1 MAEAVCHIERGL
13 PRLLCRSTHPSA
25 PSRALPRPNCH
36 VVMRAVWYLITLPT
50 CQRVTSAL
58 YLNCSSGTVLWCT
71 IDKGL
76 RWHSDANAGGTVR
89 HGVTPPTQP
98 ITLLPFLVKAYPNNF
113 TSYLFLASLYVASS
127 LLPQYLP
134 APLTHPLHHP
144 QHLLLCPLQHFV
156 LFFHT
161 TFYLGVFTG
170 QASVT
175 FCKQNVT
182 GCSQANEQKFVP
194 FRMP

>member
-36 VVMRAVWYLITLPT
+36 VVIRAVCHLITLPT

-58 YLNCSSGTVLWCT
+58 YLNCSSGTLSNYH
-71 IDKGL
+71 ISKGL
-76 RWHSDANAGGTVR
+76 RWHGDANAGGTVR
-89 HGVTPPTQP
+89 HGITPPLQP
-98 ITLLPFLVKAYPNNF
+98 IILLSLPVKAYSNNF

-127 LLPQYLP
+127 LLPFYLP
-134 APLTHPLHHP
+134 APLNHLLHHP
-144 QHLLLCPLQHFV
+144 QHLLLCSLQHFIP
-156 LFFHT
+156 FFHT